1 MKRNLSVW
9 IVLSILFVVGISG
22 CTFKQATNDTVIIQN
37 EGFSP
42 SALIIPVNTTV
53 IWINKDPVIQNIVSD
68 TGLFESGNLSNGQSF
83 NHTFNQTGSYHYHS
97 TLYPNMKGSIIVTT
111 SPLSS
116 M

>member
-9 IVLSILFVVGISG
+9 IVLSILFVIGISG
-22 CTFKQATNDTVIIQN
+22 CTFKQATNDTVIIEN
-37 EGFSP
+37 DGFSP
-42 SALIIPVNTTV
+42 SALIVPLNTTV
-53 IWINKDPVIQNIVSD
+53 IWINNDPVKQNIVSD

-83 NHTFNQTGSYHYHS
+83 NYTFNQTGSYHYHS
-97 TLYPNMKGSIIVTT
+97 NIHTTIKGSIIVTT

>member
-22 CTFKQATNDTVIIQN
+22 CTFKQPTNDTVVIQN

-42 SALIIPVNTTV
+42 SALIVPVNTTV
-53 IWINKDPVIQNIVSD
+53 TWINKDPVTQNLVSD

-83 NHTFNQTGSYHYHS
+83 NYTFNQTGSYHYYS
-97 TLYPNMKGSIIVTT
+97 NLYPNMKGSIIVTT
-111 SPLSS
+111 SPLTGI
-116 M
+116 